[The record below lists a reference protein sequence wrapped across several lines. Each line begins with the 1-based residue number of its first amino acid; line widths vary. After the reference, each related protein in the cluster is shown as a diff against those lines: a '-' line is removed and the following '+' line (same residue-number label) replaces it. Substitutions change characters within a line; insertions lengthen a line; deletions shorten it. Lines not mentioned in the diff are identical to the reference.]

1 MHSLKIHAQR
11 IFLLKFAKPE
21 HREQLV
27 IDSGFRCHLTSFS
40 RATATTP
47 SPFVTRLRKYLRTRR
62 VTSVSQVGTDRVI
75 EFQFSDG
82 QYRLFLEFYAGG
94 NIVLTDNELT
104 IIALLR
110 IVSEGPDQEELRIG
124 LKYLLEQRQNYKG
137 VPALT
142 RERVRHALQRAL
154 DKSVED
160 VPTAKKKAKKR
171 TGDVLRRALTTSLN
185 EFPPMLLDHALQVRN
200 FDAGSPLE
208 DILNSESKLDELMLA
223 LEEAQHVISNIT
235 SGPICKGFIVAK
247 AFKAASAADISDT
260 SPAQEK
266 LAYEDFHP
274 FRPAQF
280 EGISDTQL
288 LEFQPFNKTVDEF
301 FSSIESQK
309 LESRLTEREENAK
322 RKLDVA
328 RADHAK
334 RLGGLQQVQELNV
347 KKAEAIE
354 ANLQKVQEAIAAVN
368 GLIAQGMDWVE
379 IARLIEMEQAKG
391 NPVADMIKLPLKLYE
406 NTTTLLLA
414 EAIYEDEE
422 DYEGNETGSDVSE
435 NDDAGVASKRRTS
448 SAGDKRLAVDVDLA
462 LSPWSNA
469 RQYYDQKKSAA
480 VKEQKTLQSSGKAL
494 RSTER
499 KVTADLKKGL
509 KQEKQVMRP
518 VRNQKW
524 FEKFMYFISSE
535 GYLVVGGRDAQQ
547 NEVLYKRYLRKG
559 DVYVHADLEGAASII
574 VKNKPAVLG
583 SPIPPSTLSQAGIL
597 AVATSS
603 AWDAKAKMSA
613 WWVKPDQ
620 VSRTALTGE
629 YLTTGAFT
637 IRGQKNYLPPA
648 QLLLGFGVMFQVSE
662 ESKARHLKH
671 RVADENLAG
680 TESTPRELHVS
691 SEQADGHAIVV
702 SDSRANGVDEVNEQH
717 QCDQQSSLI
726 NNEQISNDGPSV
738 SDVAEED
745 ILSEEQDGTDDEP
758 SEREEGGTESLENDD
773 EEEFGNSE
781 HVAGNPLQPNL
792 HAEES
797 EDASEP
803 ISDDGSLIQGA
814 EAKGSLRP
822 SEAAQREDHSEI
834 SVDLKDQLSP
844 ATNRDGAT
852 PGVHHIS
859 ARERRLLRQNRQ
871 IPTDEVERP
880 QNSTISADTEQS
892 GAVQTTKSIEQTA
905 QSAPKAQA
913 THVRGKHGKR
923 NKLKNKYADQDE
935 EDRALALQVL
945 GSATGHQKAI
955 EDEASKKAKEEE
967 LAAQKERRRRQHAL
981 AVEKGKEAEEI
992 RRLHME
998 EGTDTMEDAEA
1009 EDLDDLDAYIGTPLP
1024 GDEILDALVVCGP
1037 WDAIGGRCRWR
1048 AKLQPGATK
1057 KGKAVREILGGW
1069 TAGIADRE
1077 KKRRPPKEGE
1087 SGEPIGE
1094 EEKVRDREAE
1104 LIKAIREQEVI
1115 GVVPVGKCRV
1125 IMGGVEKNSG
1135 GRGGTAAG
1143 KGKRGGKGSKKQ
1155 R

>member
-1 MHSLKIHAQR
+1 M
-11 IFLLKFAKPE
+11 
-21 HREQLV
+21 
-27 IDSGFRCHLTSFS
+27 
-40 RATATTP
+40 
-47 SPFVTRLRKYLRTRR
+47 
-62 VTSVSQVGTDRVI
+62 TSVSQVGTDRVI

-82 QYRLFLEFYAGG
+82 QYRIFLEFYAGG

-110 IVSEGPDQEELRIG
+110 LVPEGPDQEELRIG
-124 LKYLLEQRQNYKG
+124 LKYLLDQRQNYKG

-142 RERVRHALQRAL
+142 RERVRHALQIAV
-154 DKSVED
+154 DKGTED
-160 VPTAKKKAKKR
+160 VPAAKRKAKKR
-171 TGDVLRRALTTSLN
+171 TGDALRRALAASLK
-185 EFPPMLLDHALQVRN
+185 EFAPMLLDHALQVRQ
-200 FDAGSPLE
+200 FDAESPLE
-208 DILNSESKLDELMLA
+208 DILNSESKLNGLMLV
-223 LEEAQHVISNIT
+223 LEEAQRVISNIT
-235 SGPICKGFIVAK
+235 SGPVCKGFIVAR
-247 AFKAASAADISDT
+247 ALKAASAADISDP
-260 SPAQEK
+260 SPAHEK
-266 LAYEDFHP
+266 LTYEDFHP

-280 EGISDTQL
+280 EGIPNTQL

-322 RKLDVA
+322 RKLDAA

-422 DYEGNETGSDVSE
+422 DYEGNETGSDVTE
-435 NDDAGVASKRRTS
+435 NDDEGIASKGRAS
-448 SAGDKRLAVDVDLA
+448 NPEDKRLAVDVDLA

-480 VKEQKTLQSSGKAL
+480 VKEQKTQQSSGKAL

-499 KVTADLKKGL
+499 KVAADLKKGL

-535 GYLVVGGRDAQQ
+535 GYLVIGGRDAQQ
-547 NEVLYKRYLRKG
+547 NEVLYTRYLRKG
-559 DVYVHADLEGAASII
+559 DVYVHADMEGAASVI
-574 VKNKPAVLG
+574 VKSKPGILG
-583 SPIPPSTLSQAGIL
+583 SPIPPSTLSQAGTL
-597 AVATSS
+597 AVSTSS

-620 VSRTALTGE
+620 VSRTAPTGE

-637 IRGQKNYLPPA
+637 IRGQKSYLPPA

-671 RVADENLAG
+671 RVADENIIG
-680 TESTPRELHVS
+680 TESAPQEVQVS
-691 SEQADGHAIVV
+691 SEQADGHPIVV
-702 SDSRANGVDEVNEQH
+702 RDSRANGVDRMDQRR
-717 QCDQQSSLI
+717 QDDQQPCQVDNERI
-726 NNEQISNDGPSV
+726 NSDERSV
-738 SDVAEED
+738 SDVAESD
-745 ILSEEQDGTDDEP
+745 VLSDEQDGTDDEP
-758 SEREEGGTESLENDD
+758 SEREEGGAERSETDH
-773 EEEFGNSE
+773 EEGTGDSKN
-781 HVAGNPLQPNL
+781 VAGNPLQPHL

-803 ISDDGSLIQGA
+803 GSTNGSILQGV
-814 EAKGSLRP
+814 EVNGSLRP
-822 SEAAQREDHSEI
+822 SEAAQREDHSETRF
-834 SVDLKDQLSP
+834 DLQNRLPP
-844 ATNRDGAT
+844 ATSRDGT
-852 PGVHHIS
+852 IPGVHHIS

-871 IPTDEVERP
+871 TTADEVQRP
-880 QNSTISADTEQS
+880 QNSTASADGEQS
-892 GAVQTTKSIEQTA
+892 GAVQTAKSAEQA
-905 QSAPKAQA
+905 AKSAPNAQA

-923 NKLKNKYADQDE
+923 NKLKTKYADQDE
-935 EDRALALQVL
+935 EDRALALRVL
-945 GSATGHQKAI
+945 GSAAGHQKAV
-955 EDEASKKAKEEE
+955 EDAASKKAKEEE
-967 LAAQKERRRRQHAL
+967 LAAQKERRRKQHAL
-981 AVEKGKEAEEI
+981 AIEKGKEAEEI

-998 EGTDTMEDAEA
+998 EDIDTLEDAEA
-1009 EDLDDLDAYIGTPLP
+1009 QDLNDLDAYVGTPLP

-1048 AKLQPGATK
+1048 AKLQPGTTK

-1069 TAGIADRE
+1069 ILGIADRE
-1077 KKRRPPKEGE
+1077 KKRQAPKEGE
-1087 SGEPIGE
+1087 NGDTVGE
-1094 EEKVRDREAE
+1094 EVRMQTREAE

-1115 GVVPVGKCRV
+1115 GVIPVGKCRV
-1125 IMGGVEKNSG
+1125 IMGGGEKNSS
-1135 GRGGTAAG
+1135 GRGGGAAG